1 MVVRHA
7 VMCFRGDKLA
17 GLYCCFFF
25 PVYIAVFSFPFKLA
39 LFVSTIWKIMTT
51 YALGDIQGCQ
61 PQLRELL
68 KIIEDE
74 TPDSKLL
81 FAGDLV
87 NRGPASLETLRLVR
101 DLEDRAVTVLG
112 NHDLHLLAVASG
124 IRKMKP
130 GDSLQPVLDAPD
142 RDALIEWLRHRPMAY
157 TADGILMVHAG
168 VLPQWD
174 LTKTMELAH
183 EVEHVLRGADWK
195 DFLAEMY
202 GNLPDKWDDNL
213 TGTARLRC
221 IVNGLTRL
229 RFCTADGRMEFASK
243 MGTDEVPLG
252 YMPWFDV
259 PGRKTGNDTVV
270 FGHWST
276 LGLLLR
282 DNLVSLDT
290 GCVWGGKLTAV
301 RLDDRALFQV
311 DCPGFLE
318 PDDFPEKP
326 MK

>member
-1 MVVRHA
+1 
-7 VMCFRGDKLA
+7 
-17 GLYCCFFF
+17 
-25 PVYIAVFSFPFKLA
+25 
-39 LFVSTIWKIMTT
+39 MTT

-61 PQLRELL
+61 PQLRELFG
-68 KIIEDE
+68 IIEDE
-74 TPDSKLL
+74 TPGAKLL

-87 NRGPASLETLRLVR
+87 NRGPASLETLRMVR
-101 DLEDRAVTVLG
+101 DLGERAVAVLG

-124 IRKMKP
+124 IRKMKS
-130 GDSLQPVLDAPD
+130 GDSVQPILDAPD
-142 RDALIEWLRHRPMAY
+142 REELIDWLRHRPMAY
-157 TADGILMVHAG
+157 TANGILLVHAG

-174 LTKTMELAH
+174 LTVTMELAH
-183 EVEHVLRGADWK
+183 EVEHVLRGSDWK

-202 GNLPDKWDDNL
+202 CNLPDKWDDSL

-229 RFCTADGRMEFASK
+229 RFCTADGQMEFASK
-243 MGTDEVPLG
+243 MGTNEAPQG

-259 PGRKTGNDTVV
+259 PGRKTREDTVV

-318 PDDFPEKP
+318 PGDSPAKP
-326 MK
+326 TR